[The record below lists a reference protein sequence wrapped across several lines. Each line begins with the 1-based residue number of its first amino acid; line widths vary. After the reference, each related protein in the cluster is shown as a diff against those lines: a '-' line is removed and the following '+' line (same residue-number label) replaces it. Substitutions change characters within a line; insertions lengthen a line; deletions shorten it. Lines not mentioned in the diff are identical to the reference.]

1 MFPLLYICVR
11 ITICSIWQTI
21 ATQCFTA
28 NTVFFGIGIARALV
42 GGGTRKF
49 MAPRTQKKAK
59 IFRMNR
65 EEGALQDMTR
75 TSLVILL
82 AAGMVASVGCSS
94 KKYVR
99 NETTPLINKTNE
111 LDDLT
116 AKNTKDIKDVD
127 ARAQAGIQA
136 VQAKAAE
143 VDQKALAAGK
153 TADDAQTT
161 ANAATKRVD
170 TLTQTVVNLDNYRP
184 VAETSVHFGFDKDNL
199 TKKAKE
205 ALDQLAT
212 DVPNTKGYIVT
223 VEGGTDAVGSS
234 DYNYDLSQRR
244 ANAVI
249 QYLAA
254 QHNVPAHKIYL
265 IGLGKDKPV
274 DSNKTADGR
283 AKNRRVD
290 VRLMTNTTGG
300 DNPAP
305 AAQPA
310 APTANNSANP
320 PSM

>member
-1 MFPLLYICVR
+1 
-11 ITICSIWQTI
+11 
-21 ATQCFTA
+21 
-28 NTVFFGIGIARALV
+28 
-42 GGGTRKF
+42 
-49 MAPRTQKKAK
+49 
-59 IFRMNR
+59 
-65 EEGALQDMTR
+65 
-75 TSLVILL
+75 
-82 AAGMVASVGCSS
+82 MVASVGCAS

-99 NETTPLINKTNE
+99 QETTPLINKTNE

-143 VDQKALAAGK
+143 VDQKAVAAGQ
-153 TADDAQTT
+153 TADQAQTV

-170 TLTQTVVNLDNYRP
+170 VLTTTVANLDNYRP
-184 VAETSVHFGFDKDNL
+184 VAETSVHFGFNKDNL

-223 VEGGTDAVGSS
+223 VEGGTDAIGPA

-244 ANAVI
+244 ANSVI
-249 QYLAA
+249 QYLAS
-254 QHNVPAHKIYL
+254 QHNIPAHKIYL

-274 DSNKTADGR
+274 ESNKTSEGR

-290 VRLMTNTTGG
+290 VRLMTNTTGE
-300 DNPAP
+300 NATPAP
-305 AAQPA
+305 AGQS
-310 APTANNSANP
+310 PTASTQAP